1 MGWFKKALKTAGKG
15 AKLPGKALTTVAKPI
30 NKAGKKLKKVPVVG
44 KGVSAYY
51 NVTTAGPINF
61 AASVARNP
69 RGTHKAGYNLLKT
82 HVKSTKDMAPY
93 AAATASLVPGLGTGI
108 AAGIGAGYALSK
120 GRNFTDSMK
129 EGAKAAIPG
138 GALTQAGFNV
148 AHDISQGKKPSDIQL
163 DTLSRKGGIDSTNF
177 QANLK
182 ATVNGDISAAA
193 KVDADLKKL
202 SKKEKN
208 AGKAIQVATGI
219 GLGKKL
225 QRLHIKGATEATKN
239 KLFEQQGIRIAK
251 NNPILAEGLKGS
263 FWQLDIK
270 KDPLLIEGYATGLGA
285 MSTKQTEASLSAI
298 RKALSARRQIGFDA
312 GVAAYIGN
320 TSVESVEGTA
330 AQNLGYYIAEGL
342 KGNENQAHKVA
353 VLKAIAYNPEAASGV
368 AAVVNKSW
376 WEKFVEWLGI

>member
-61 AASVARNP
+61 AARVARSP
-69 RGTHKAGYNLLKT
+69 KTTHKAAYGLLKT

-108 AAGIGAGYALSK
+108 AAGIGAAYALSK

-148 AHDISQGKKPSDIQL
+148 AHDIAQGKKPSDIQL
-163 DTLSRKGGIDSTNF
+163 DTLSRKGGIDASNF

-182 ATVNGDISAAA
+182 ATVNGDMSAAA

-208 AGKAIQVATGI
+208 AGKAIQVGTGI
-219 GLGKKL
+219 GLGKKI
-225 QRLHIKGATEATKN
+225 QRLHVKGATEATKN
-239 KLFEQQGIRIAK
+239 KLFERQGKKIAE
-251 NNPILAEGLKGS
+251 NNPILKEGLKRDFWHHGTAS
-263 FWQLDIK
+263 F
-270 KDPLLIEGYATGLGA
+270 LIRGYATGIGA
-285 MSTKQTEASLSAI
+285 MSMKQTEASLSTI
-298 RKALSARRQIGFDA
+298 RKVLTTSEKVGFDA

-368 AAVVNKSW
+368 NVVVNKSW